1 MLSYEVACAILWEYN
16 RSSGLQPGTGKKD
29 QVYLTLLNEY
39 LLLQNAGDLRDI
51 DSALLG
57 GFINHLTKRISR
69 KTGSTLA
76 GSTISGV
83 ISTVRKLFRVLY
95 QEGLILHNPAAYL
108 ERTTKYPE
116 HQKAIFTQPEMMQF
130 LSSIPRDTA
139 VGQRD
144 KTIFD
149 LMYSSGLRSGEI
161 TRLVIADID
170 LAERILLIRQ
180 SKFAKD
186 RVVAL
191 TKHSARQLAR
201 YLQNRKSEQELVFPG
216 RDGTGL
222 SVSAIRK
229 RFMHYLKRS
238 GIQDRGQSPH
248 SIRHSTATHLLE
260 NGADL
265 RYVQELLGHESI
277 QTTVGYTHQSHVHLR
292 KMYKSFHPRENNLFA
307 EVDTEYRS
315 DIAKFEFVL
324 QRQHHRTAYRRIH
337 KFPHCNYY

>member
-1 MLSYEVACAILWEYN
+1 MGGSVQLPTPGSVRLPRGWVSSVAD
-16 RSSGLQPGTGKKD
+16 PG
-29 QVYLTLLNEY
+29 Q
-39 LLLQNAGDLRDI
+39 
-51 DSALLG
+51 LG
-57 GFINHLTKRISR
+57 CRI
-69 KTGSTLA
+69 T
-76 GSTISGV
+76 
-83 ISTVRKLFRVLY
+83 
-95 QEGLILHNPAAYL
+95 PAAYL

-216 RDGTGL
+216 RDGAGL

>member
-1 MLSYEVACAILWEYN
+1 MGGSIQLPTPGSVRLPRGWVSSVAD
-16 RSSGLQPGTGKKD
+16 PG
-29 QVYLTLLNEY
+29 Q
-39 LLLQNAGDLRDI
+39 
-51 DSALLG
+51 LG
-57 GFINHLTKRISR
+57 CRI
-69 KTGSTLA
+69 T
-76 GSTISGV
+76 
-83 ISTVRKLFRVLY
+83 
-95 QEGLILHNPAAYL
+95 PAAYL

-216 RDGTGL
+216 RDGAGL

-265 RYVQELLGHESI
+265 RYVQELLDMSPFRQPSGI
-277 QTTVGYTHQSHVHLR
+277 LIKATFICGKCIRAFTPGRTTCLPKLTLNIVPISQSSN
-292 KMYKSFHPRENNLFA
+292 SFSRDSTIVQHTEEYINSHTAITIDSLF
-307 EVDTEYRS
+307 ETD
-315 DIAKFEFVL
+315 
-324 QRQHHRTAYRRIH
+324 
-337 KFPHCNYY
+337 